1 MRATPDIVYSE
12 TRIKYPHVRKAFLE
26 KGHKA
31 DPAGRG
37 RDEWVRLPWDK
48 ALPLVAGEIKRVRSE
63 GGGKSIL
70 AGMYGW
76 KSAGLFHN
84 SRHAVRRLMHL
95 GGGCQGY
102 FGDYSTGAAQIIMP
116 HVVGTIEVY
125 DPQTAWPM
133 VVEHSQ
139 LVVLWGCDAM
149 LTLKNSWNIP
159 DFGGYEGLRDLR
171 DKGTRVISIDPVRTG
186 TTKAINAEWI
196 PIRQR
201 TDVAMM
207 LGIMHTLY
215 TEKLHN
221 VDFLKSYT
229 TGWPEVEAYL
239 TGKKDGTPKTADW
252 ASQLCGVPADRIRAL
267 ARDMAKNRTMIMA
280 GWGIQRQQ
288 HGEQAHWMTATL
300 AAMLGQIGQ
309 PGGGFTA
316 AYHYA
321 SAASPKAKGGNMT
334 GLGAGTSTQPLPPT
348 IPAARVFDCLMNP
361 GKTIDVNGRKITY
374 PDIKMI
380 YWSGGNP
387 FHHHQDINQLV
398 KSWQKRPEVII
409 VQDPFW
415 TPTAKMADIVLPAT
429 TPYERNDLEMGGD
442 YSGATSSRCTRS
454 SIRSASRA
462 TTSTS
467 APTSPVCSV
476 TRTRSPRSATRCS
489 GSSSSTRAP
498 RPARARTA
506 SRCRRSTSS
515 GSPATTSSSR
525 CPRARSSGC
534 ASKSF
539 RKDPLLNPLG
549 TPSGLIELYSKNIEK
564 MGYKDCGPHA
574 AWYEPLDWHRSPDAK
589 KYPLELISSHPNK
602 RLHSQ
607 LSNAPSLRKQYAV
620 ADREPI
626 LIHPKDAAARGIKN
640 GDVVRV
646 FNGFGQILAGAVV
659 TDDIVQGAVRVC
671 EGAWYDPAE
680 PGVAGTLC
688 KNGCVNVLT
697 RDIPTSS
704 LAMGNC
710 GQSGIVDVEAVQGH
724 AAADDRLR
732 AAEGRGRVSGAPG
745 ESSLSPGAPAAP
757 QVALVTR
764 RQSSGGGRRRGQA
777 VACVVGVR
785 EAQHREV
792 GAVRADQLHAHR
804 QAAGVEAHGQAHDG
818 AAEHRARHDDLHPA
832 VVGVHAPAGD
842 LRGPVHRLVERER
855 PARSAARGSRRSRTG
870 AAPPGTRP
878 CASST
883 PRRRRARTVRARVRS
898 PSVLPA

>member
-1 MRATPDIVYSE
+1 MKVHETDDEFSFTRRRMLQGSVAAPVAGLPAAALAQPNPTFKNPNIREVEGILTGAHWGAFRAIVKDGKFVEAVPLISTPADDLIKGTPDIVYSE

-26 KGHKA
+26 KGYKA

-37 RDEWVRLPWDK
+37 RDEWVRVPWDK
-48 ALPLVAGEIKRVRSE
+48 ALQIVAGEIKRVRGE

-116 HVVGTIEVY
+116 HVMGTIEVY
-125 DPQTAWPM
+125 DPQTAWPV

-139 LVVLWGCDAM
+139 LVVLLGCDAL

-159 DFGGYEGLRDLR
+159 DFGGYEGLRDIR
-171 DKGTRVISIDPVRTG
+171 DKGTRVVAIDPVRTG
-186 TTKAINAEWI
+186 TIKAINAEWV

-201 TDVAMM
+201 TDVALL
-207 LGIMHTLY
+207 LGIMHTLHA
-215 TEKLHN
+215 ENLHDA
-221 VDFLKSYT
+221 DFLKSYT
-229 TGWPEVEAYL
+229 TGWPQVEEYL
-239 TGKKDGTPKTADW
+239 LGKKDGTAKTAEW
-252 ASQLCGVPADRIRAL
+252 ASSTCGVPANQIKQL
-267 ARDMAKNRTMIMA
+267 ARDMKKNRTIIMA

-288 HGEQAHWMTATL
+288 HGEQAHWMVATL
-300 AAMLGQIGQ
+300 AAMLGQIGL

-348 IPAARVFDCLMNP
+348 IPAARVFDCMMNP

-374 PDIKMI
+374 GDIKMI

-398 KSWQKRPEVII
+398 KSWQKRPEVVII
-409 VQDPFW
+409 QDPFW

-442 YSGATSSRCTRS
+442 YSGRYIFPMHKVIDPVGESRNDFDICADLAGLLGYKDAFTEKRDEMQWLKFVYE
-454 SIRSASRA
+454 SAN
-462 TTSTS
+462 
-467 APTSPVCSV
+467 P
-476 TRTRSPRSATRCS
+476 
-489 GSSSSTRAP
+489 G
-498 RPARARTA
+498 
-506 SRCRRSTSS
+506 
-515 GSPATTSSSR
+515 
-525 CPRARSSGC
+525 ARSNRVALPPFDIFWKSGDYVEFPVTE
-534 ASKSF
+534 AAKKWVRFESF

-564 MGYKDCGPHA
+564 MNYKDCGPHA
-574 AWYEPLDWHRSPDAK
+574 AWYEPLDWHKSPDAS

-626 LIHPKDAAARGIKN
+626 LIHPKDAAARGIKD

-646 FNGFGQILAGAVV
+646 FNSFGQILAGAVV

-671 EGAWYDPAE
+671 EGAWYDPDQ
-680 PGVAGTLC
+680 PGVAGALC

-710 GQSGIVDVEAVQGH
+710 GQSGIVQVEAFKGTPPPMTAFVRPKG
-724 AAADDRLR
+724 AAA
-732 AAEGRGRVSGAPG
+732 
-745 ESSLSPGAPAAP
+745 
-757 QVALVTR
+757 
-764 RQSSGGGRRRGQA
+764 
-777 VACVVGVR
+777 
-785 EAQHREV
+785 
-792 GAVRADQLHAHR
+792 
-804 QAAGVEAHGQAHDG
+804 
-818 AAEHRARHDDLHPA
+818 
-832 VVGVHAPAGD
+832 
-842 LRGPVHRLVERER
+842 
-855 PARSAARGSRRSRTG
+855 
-870 AAPPGTRP
+870 
-878 CASST
+878 
-883 PRRRRARTVRARVRS
+883 
-898 PSVLPA
+898 